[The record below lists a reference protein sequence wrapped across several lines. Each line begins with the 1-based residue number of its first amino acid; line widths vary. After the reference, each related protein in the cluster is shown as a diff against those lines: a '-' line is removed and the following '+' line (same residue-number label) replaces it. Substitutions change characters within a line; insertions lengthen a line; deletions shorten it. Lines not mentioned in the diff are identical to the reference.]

1 MHIIKQLSEDEF
13 VIKMDDYDLDRHDS
27 VRIAHDYVQFSG
39 RTYMNVEESTDWKPY
54 GKFKSVASNIMGY
67 YADLQ
72 IPIRRFIK
80 VILPFLNNNK
90 YCQEAHITT
99 EDGTLRYNYEGN
111 TPLITVSEGKQL
123 VHIKQENGEYYSMPI
138 DVYNSIKK
146 QVKEECE

>member
-27 VRIAHDYVQFSG
+27 VRIAHDYVQFSSPV
-39 RTYMNVEESTDWKPY
+39 TIDIKQPQDWEPY
-54 GKFKSVASNIMGY
+54 GRFKSIARNLIHSYSDI
-67 YADLQ
+67 Q
-72 IPIRRFIK
+72 ISIRDFVK
-80 VILPFLNNNK
+80 VILPFLNNSK
-90 YCQEAHITT
+90 YCQEAHLTN
-99 EDGTLRYNYEGN
+99 EDGTPKYNYSD

-146 QVKEECE
+146 QIKEE

>member
-13 VIKMDDYDLDRHDS
+13 VIKMDDYDLDRQDS

-39 RTYMNVEESTDWKPY
+39 RTYMNVEASEDLKPY

-67 YADLQ
+67 YTDLQ
-72 IPIRRFIK
+72 IPIRQFIK
-80 VILPFLNNNK
+80 IVLPFLHKSK
-90 YCQEAHITT
+90 YCQESHITN
-99 EDGTLRYNYEGN
+99 EDGTPRYNYSD

-123 VHIKQENGEYYSMPI
+123 IHLRQENGEYYSMPI

-146 QVKEECE
+146 QIKKE

>member
-13 VIKMDDYDLDRHDS
+13 VIKMDDYDLDRQNS

-39 RTYMNVEESTDWKPY
+39 RTYMNVEAPKDWKPY

-67 YADLQ
+67 YTDLQ
-72 IPIRRFIK
+72 ISIRQFIK
-80 VILPFLNNNK
+80 VVLPFIHKSK
-90 YCQEAHITT
+90 YCQEAHITN
-99 EDGTLRYNYEGN
+99 EDGTPNYNYSD

-123 VHIKQENGEYYSMPI
+123 IHIRQENGEYYSMPI

-146 QVKEECE
+146 QIKEE

>member
-39 RTYMNVEESTDWKPY
+39 RTYMNVEAPKDWKPY

-67 YADLQ
+67 YTDLQ
-72 IPIRRFIK
+72 IPIRQFIK
-80 VILPFLNNNK
+80 VVLPFLHKSK
-90 YCQEAHITT
+90 YCQETHITN
-99 EDGTLRYNYEGN
+99 EDGTPKYNYSD

-123 VHIKQENGEYYSMPI
+123 VHLRQENGEYYSMPI

-146 QVKEECE
+146 QIKEE

>member
-13 VIKMDDYDLDRHDS
+13 VIKMDDYDLRKHDA
-27 VRIAHDYVQFSG
+27 VRIAHDYVQFYSP
-39 RTYMNVEESTDWKPY
+39 TTIDIKHPQDWKPY

-67 YADLQ
+67 YTDLQ

-80 VILPFLNNNK
+80 VILPFLNNSN
-90 YCQEAHITT
+90 YCKETHITN
-99 EDGTLRYNYEGN
+99 EDGTPRYNYESD

-123 VHIKQENGEYYSMPI
+123 IHIKQENGEYYSMPI

-146 QVKEECE
+146 QIKEE

>member
-39 RTYMNVEESTDWKPY
+39 RTYMNVKASTDWKPY

-67 YADLQ
+67 YTDLQ
-72 IPIRRFIK
+72 IPIRQFIK
-80 VILPFLNNNK
+80 VILPFLNNSK
-90 YCQEAHITT
+90 YCQEAHITN
-99 EDGTLRYNYEGN
+99 EDGTPKYNYHDD
-111 TPLITVSEGKQL
+111 TLITVSEGKQL

-138 DVYNSIKK
+138 DVYNLIR
-146 QVKEECE
+146 QQIEEK